1 MPNVINLNPL
11 IEQAKQSMKNLKSI
25 ALPEAWKLLQLATAD
40 IVQNIEI
47 VHPELKGADKKVL
60 AMSLI
65 SDFYDKV
72 FMIINI
78 PFVPQFFQPI
88 ISKYIKVILMVLV
101 GATIDALVTT
111 FRNTGIFN
119 NPDIIDPT
127 IDNNPKVSDK

>member
-11 IEQAKQSMKNLKSI
+11 IEQTKKSIQNLKSI
-25 ALPEAWKLLQLATAD
+25 ALPEAWKVLQLAIAD
-40 IVQNIEI
+40 IIQSIEI
-47 VHPELKGADKKVL
+47 VHPELKGSDKKVL
-60 AMSLI
+60 AMGLI